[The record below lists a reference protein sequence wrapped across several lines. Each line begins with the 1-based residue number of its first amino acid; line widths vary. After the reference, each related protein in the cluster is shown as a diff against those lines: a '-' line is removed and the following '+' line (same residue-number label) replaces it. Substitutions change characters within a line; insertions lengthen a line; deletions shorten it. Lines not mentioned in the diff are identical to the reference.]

1 MTALH
6 FETTYRDGTIF
17 VPSEYRELMQQ
28 QVEIVVLMKPVIAKP
43 KQAIES
49 VQEEENFI
57 EYMIRN
63 PKKIDDFEPM
73 SREEIYDR

>member
-6 FETTYRDGTIF
+6 FEATYRNGMIF
-17 VPSEYRELMQQ
+17 VPSEYRDLLAQ
-28 QVEIVVLMKPVIAKP
+28 QVEIVVLMKPSMTKP
-43 KQAIES
+43 KQMVE
-49 VQEEENFI
+49 VGEEENFI
-57 EYMIRN
+57 EYMIKN